1 LITGHERSPKDLRAA
16 LPQIMTRTQP
26 RYGLEFQHMSAHNA
40 YVHKPTLK
48 KGAVAM
54 VFDLHIHIDDRSPE
68 SDALES
74 IVSRDRVSPEE
85 AILRMLRE
93 MGRPSPAQEMIGAL
107 ADPASIA
114 ILDEV
119 VSEAYRMR
127 SLDQPRSTAN

>member
-1 LITGHERSPKDLRAA
+1 
-16 LPQIMTRTQP
+16 
-26 RYGLEFQHMSAHNA
+26 
-40 YVHKPTLK
+40 
-48 KGAVAM
+48 M